1 MAGLMAMEKIIPVY
15 SFLDEYSRINMYKS
29 ISDDET
35 IV

>member
-1 MAGLMAMEKIIPVY
+1 MDGLTAMEKLIPIY
-15 SFLDEYSRINMYKS
+15 SFHDVYSRINMYKS